1 MRYGR
6 EGPLFGRALTMLRGA
21 PLQQQEALE
30 TAAGGL
36 HGDQCPVCQFELEFM
51 EVASPDISACSWPPT

>member
-30 TAAGGL
+30 TAARKA
-36 HGDQCPVCQFELEFM
+36 VCQFELEFM